1 MKIDLNE
8 AVRCLVEND
17 NIVILPHD
25 HPDGDTLGS
34 AFALKRALNKIGK
47 KVKIVCDDVIPE
59 KYSYMTDGEENDDFS
74 DEKFVVAVDV
84 ADISLLGEK
93 TREKYKNKINLAID
107 HHASNRLVCDKL
119 LLEEKAA
126 ACCETIYEIIKKAGI
141 EVDKKTADCLYT
153 GLSTD
158 SGCFRYSNTTSRT
171 LRMASELVD
180 LGASHSDINVI
191 MFETT
196 TRTYMRLENLVMK
209 TMQMY
214 YDDRCAIVNISQD
227 MYEKSGSN
235 ETETDP
241 IVAKT
246 RQIEGVLVG
255 AVLREKSDGSF
266 KVSLRTNKDL
276 DASAICGLLGGGGH
290 AKAAGCQIDGPLEN
304 AREKLLD
311 AIGKYLK

>member
-1 MKIDLNE
+1 MT
-8 AVRCLVEND
+8 C
-17 NIVILPHD
+17 
-25 HPDGDTLGS
+25 
-34 AFALKRALNKIGK
+34 
-47 KVKIVCDDVIPE
+47 E
-59 KYSYMTDGEENDDFS
+59 KYSYMIQDVKNDDFS

-107 HHASNRLVCDKL
+107 HHTSNRLECEKL
-119 LLEEKAA
+119 LLDENAA
-126 ACCETIYEIIKKAGI
+126 ACCETIYE
-141 EVDKKTADCLYT
+141 
-153 GLSTD
+153 
-158 SGCFRYSNTTSRT
+158 

-180 LGASHSDINVI
+180 LGASHFDINVI
-191 MFETT
+191 MFETK
-196 TRTYMRLENLVMK
+196 TRTYMKLENLVMK

-227 MYEKSGSN
+227 MYEMSGSN

-290 AKAAGCQIDGPLEN
+290 PKAAGCQIDGPLEN

-311 AIGKYLK
+311 AIGKFLN